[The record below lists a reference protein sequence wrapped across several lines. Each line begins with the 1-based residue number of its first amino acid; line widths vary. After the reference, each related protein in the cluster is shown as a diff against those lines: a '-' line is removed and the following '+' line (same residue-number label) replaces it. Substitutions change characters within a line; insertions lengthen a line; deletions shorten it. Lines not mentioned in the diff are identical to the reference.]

1 MLAQVNARGDTH
13 DPAVVAEFNMI
24 MDHLI
29 HEKAVAEHRMSFRDL
44 VSTPVA
50 RRRLLIG
57 ASPGLFSCIAGNIIA
72 SYYLSSELKA
82 AGITNSSDQLKA
94 VSRRC
99 REPALMTECRAQRV
113 VSRLLPLR
121 HSAGRAVGTQVYRTR
136 GSIHL
141 YGVPDDHRRSHQE
154 VLFEPGRRISGARL
168 WQCRVYL
175 LVPGRLLTGVDASVS
190 VSPCLANF
198 RMSLYAPEI
207 LNYSIRANGV
217 TVKQYA
223 NAIPA

>member
-1 MLAQVNARGDTH
+1 
-13 DPAVVAEFNMI
+13 MI
-24 MDHLI
+24 MDHLS
-29 HEKAVAEHRMSFRDL
+29 HERAVAEHKMSFRDL

-82 AGITNSSDQLKA
+82 AGITNSNDQLKA
-94 VSRRC
+94 VSRSCLVR
-99 REPALMTECRAQRV
+99 ALMAECRAQCV

-121 HSAGRAVGTQVYRTR
+121 NSAGGAMGTQVHRAR
-136 GSIHL
+136 GTIHL
-141 YGVPDDHRRSHQE
+141 HGVLDDHRRSHQE
-154 VLFEPGRRISGARL
+154 VLVKPCRRISGARL
-168 WQCRVYL
+168 RQRRMHL
-175 LVPGRLLTGVDASVS
+175 LVPRRLLTGVDASVS
-190 VSPCLANF
+190 GFPCLADV